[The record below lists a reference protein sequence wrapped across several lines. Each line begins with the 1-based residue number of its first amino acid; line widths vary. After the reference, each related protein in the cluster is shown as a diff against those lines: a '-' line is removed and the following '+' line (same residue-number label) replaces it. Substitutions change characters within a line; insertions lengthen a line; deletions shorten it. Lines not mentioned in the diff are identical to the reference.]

1 MRIIASHRVGRKDLI
16 LGFVV
21 AEGVR
26 CDRTPPELTAA
37 LDEAIV
43 SAAQTSDA
51 ALDERRAACRNLLR
65 NGRYKPTGRGKP
77 ASEYLL
83 RAARQGAFPR
93 VNGPVDA
100 NNLVSL
106 KHGIAISLWDLD
118 LAPGERFE
126 FCLGAPGDTYVF
138 NPSGQVLKL
147 DDLVCGYAVDEGG
160 GRTPIVNPVKDSLA
174 TKTTP
179 QSRRIAACLYCPA
192 NEGLELARGVTN
204 ELAAWL
210 KCCGESTPVCVALC
224 GEGEE
229 VTLTPQ

>member
-1 MRIIASHRVGRKDLI
+1 MRIIASNRVGRKDLV
-16 LGFVV
+16 LGLVA

-26 CDRTPPELTAA
+26 CDPAPPELAAA
-37 LDEAIV
+37 LDEAIAG
-43 SAAQTSDA
+43 AADTAMDA
-51 ALDERRAACRNLLR
+51 RRAACRNLLR

-83 RAARQGAFPR
+83 RAARQGSFPR

-106 KHGIAISLWDLD
+106 KHGIPISLWDLD
-118 LAPGERFE
+118 LAPSDRFE
-126 FCLGAPGDTYVF
+126 FCLGAAGDSYVF

-147 DDLVCGYAVDEGG
+147 DDLVCGYAVEESGT
-160 GRTPIVNPVKDSLA
+160 RAPIVNPVKDSLA

-179 QSRRIAACLYCPA
+179 QSRRVAACLYCPVQ
-192 NEGLELARGVTN
+192 EGLEVARRVTD
-204 ELAAWL
+204 ELATWL
-210 KCCGESTPVCVALC
+210 RLCGESTLACVALC

-229 VTLTPQ
+229 VTLALE